1 MIIVM
6 GVSGTGK
13 TTVGKMLA
21 DQLAVP
27 FYDADDFH
35 SNANIE
41 KLASGQALT
50 DEDRRP
56 WLEKLGQKIAIWQA
70 SGGAV
75 LACSALKEKYRQTL
89 CSIPKGQF
97 TVIHLF
103 GSFDLI
109 AHRLKERKNH
119 FLNPSILKSQFENLE
134 EPRDAIHIEV
144 NRSPTEILQDIL
156 NKMSKKS
163 AFGIIGM
170 GVMGQNLAINMA
182 NNGVKLSVFNRHVA
196 GKEEGIARKFVS
208 QHPSLEIQGFEDLQ
222 EFVNSVERPRNI
234 LLMIQAGPAVDA
246 VIAELIP
253 LLGPED
259 LIIDGGNSN
268 YLDTNRR
275 DHELAHHGIN
285 FIGTGI
291 SGGEEGARKGPSIMP
306 GGSRSAYQR
315 IAPFLKN
322 IAAKDSNGGAC
333 CTYVGPEGSGHFI
346 KMVHN
351 GIEYAEMQ
359 LLAEVYELMRNG
371 LGLLPEEIARSLES
385 WKAKGLDSY
394 LLEITINILQKEEN
408 GELLLDKILDAAS
421 QKGTGGWSTEAA
433 IRLGAPLNTIAD
445 AVMARNISAQKELR
459 QSANERYGP
468 IKQKIDQSKDDF
480 ISNLMEAYAA
490 ARIINHAV
498 GFDLMKEASEQYHW
512 KLNFSEIARIWTN
525 GCIIRSE
532 LMSTAVNYFKDTES
546 LLLHPSIIKSVRDQ
560 QSSLAYVVGQALI
573 HGYPV
578 PVFSSSMNFFLGYV
592 NGQSSANLIQAQR
605 DYFGAHTYKRVD
617 QPLSE
622 SFHTEWI
629 AS

>member
-1 MIIVM
+1 M

-13 TTVGKMLA
+13 STVGKLLA
-21 DQLAVP
+21 DELNIP

-35 SNANIE
+35 SERNIE
-41 KLASGQALT
+41 KLATGRPLT
-50 DEDRRP
+50 DQDRQP
-56 WLEKLGQKIAIWQA
+56 WLEALGKQIKKWQVL
-70 SGGAV
+70 GGAV
-75 LACSALKEKYRQTL
+75 LACSALKNKYRQILTT
-89 CSIPKGQF
+89 IPDEQM
-97 TVIHLF
+97 TIVHLSGGF
-103 GSFDLI
+103 ELI
-109 AHRLKERKNH
+109 AQRLKARKGH
-119 FLNPSILKSQFENLE
+119 FLDASILRSQFEDLE
-134 EPRDAIHIEV
+134 EPKDAIRIEV
-144 NRSPTEILQDIL
+144 DESPAEILQEIL
-156 NKMSKKS
+156 NKMSKKT

-182 NNGVKLSVFNRHVA
+182 NNEVKLSVFNRHVA
-196 GKEEGIARKFVS
+196 GKEEGIAKGFVDR
-208 QHPSLEIQGFEDLQ
+208 HPSLEIQGYDDLKQ
-222 EFVNSVERPRNI
+222 FVDAIEAPRNI

-246 VIAELIP
+246 VIEELTP
-253 LLGPED
+253 LLEPND

-275 DHELAHHGIN
+275 DQQLTHHNIN

-306 GGSRSAYQR
+306 GGSRTAYER
-315 IAPFLKN
+315 IAPFLDS
-322 IAAKDSNGGAC
+322 IAAKDINGQAC

-371 LGLLPEEIARSLES
+371 LGMLPEEIAKSLES
-385 WKAKGLDSY
+385 WKTKGLDSY
-394 LLEITINILQKEEN
+394 LLEITINILRKEEN

-445 AVMARNISAQKELR
+445 AVMARNISAQKQLR
-459 QSANERYGP
+459 QSANGLYGL
-468 IKQKIDQSKDDF
+468 IKNSFSENRDDF
-480 ISNLMEAYAA
+480 LAALQEAYAA

-498 GFDLMKEASEQYHW
+498 GFDMMKEASEQYKW
-512 KLNFSEIARIWTN
+512 NLNFSEIARIWTN

-532 LMSTAVNYFKDTES
+532 LMSTAVDYFKASER
-546 LLLHPSIIKSVRDQ
+546 LLLHPTIIKSIKDQ
-560 QSSLAYVVGQALI
+560 QSSLAQVVGKALAS
-573 HGYPV
+573 GFPL
-578 PVFSSSMNFFLGYV
+578 PVFSSAMNFFLGYV
-592 NGQSSANLIQAQR
+592 NGQSSANLLQAQR

-617 QPLSE
+617 RPLTE
-622 SFHTEWI
+622 SFHTEWL